1 MLALD
6 RAVKVGAI
14 GADSIS
20 VVTHSSNNR
29 SPPMQW
35 LMNLKLRSKFTM
47 AFGVVLVLMLAM
59 AGISIWGE
67 RYTTAQYEA
76 AIERMEDVRF
86 QVEMEAQHV
95 KWALDLSQSLLT
107 GDEFTGQLDHTQCNF
122 GQWYYEFQDSQ
133 AYAMASP
140 EFRRA
145 FDRLEQ
151 PHYDLHASAHVITRS
166 VRDGNDKEAESAYSR
181 RTLARLEDVQSGLN
195 ELQDILVAERDAMV
209 DAARAAEVRAAGVM
223 MGTSGAAIVAG
234 ILLAL
239 LLARYVVGSIETLRA
254 RAVEMAAG
262 NLSGQALP
270 VRGRDEIGVATEAF
284 NAMEQD
290 MQSLVRQVVESG
302 EQVASATDQ
311 LAAVAEQ
318 TKHGVARQKEETD
331 QVATAMNEMTATVS
345 EVANNTQS
353 AADAAGAGDQSATEA
368 NATTRQTAEAV
379 ERLSSEI
386 HGSADAVREVADKSE
401 EIGQILNMIQEITEQ
416 TNLLALNAAIE
427 AARAG
432 DAGRGFAVVA
442 DEVRVLAGR
451 THESTERIGSIIEG
465 LQKGVKN
472 AVSAMETN
480 EGSARGV
487 VEEVHGV
494 RDRLE
499 QLSESIRTI
508 DQMTTQIA
516 SAAEEQSTVSE
527 EINRNV
533 QNISTVADE
542 SLSASGQVATASEQ
556 LSRLAADLRQRVE
569 RFRV

>member
-1 MLALD
+1 
-6 RAVKVGAI
+6 
-14 GADSIS
+14 
-20 VVTHSSNNR
+20 
-29 SPPMQW
+29 MQW
-35 LMNLKLRSKFTM
+35 LVNLKLRSKLAL
-47 AFGVVLVLMLAM
+47 AFGIVLILMVAM
-59 AGISIWGE
+59 AIISIAGD

-86 QVEMEAQHV
+86 QVDLERQHV
-95 KWALDLSQSLLT
+95 KWALDLSNSLLS
-107 GDEFTGQLDHTQCNF
+107 GDAFTGELDHTQCNF
-122 GQWYYEFQDSQ
+122 GQWYYDFQDSE

-145 FDRLEQ
+145 FDQLEQ
-151 PHYDLHASAHVITRS
+151 PHYELHASAHVITRA
-166 VRDGNDKEAESAYSR
+166 VREGDNTQAESTYSQN
-181 RTLARLEDVQSGLN
+181 TLARLQEIEAALN
-195 ELQDILVAERDAMV
+195 QLRDALTAERDVMMQNAQT
-209 DAARAAEVRAAGVM
+209 AQVRAAGVM
-223 MGTSGAAIVAG
+223 LGTSGAAILAG

-239 LLARYVVGSIETLRA
+239 LLAGYLVRAIDSLRD

-262 NLSGQALP
+262 NLSGKPLP

-284 NAMEQD
+284 NSMEYD

-318 TKHGVARQKEETD
+318 TRNGVARQKDETD
-331 QVATAMNEMTATVS
+331 QVATAMNEMTATVA
-345 EVANNTQS
+345 EVASNTQS
-353 AADAAGAGDQSATEA
+353 AADAAGAGDQAATEA
-368 NATTRQTAEAV
+368 NATTRQTAQAV
-379 ERLSSEI
+379 DRLSSEI
-386 HGSADAVREVADKSE
+386 HSSAEAVRDVASKSE

-451 THESTERIGSIIEG
+451 THESTERISAIIEG
-465 LQKGVKN
+465 LQQGVKH

-480 EGSARGV
+480 ETSARSV

-494 RDRLE
+494 RDRLQ

-508 DQMTTQIA
+508 DEMTTQIA
-516 SAAEEQSTVSE
+516 SASEEQSTVSE

-556 LSRLAADLRQRVE
+556 LSRLAAELRQRVE
-569 RFRV
+569 RFQL